1 MHLSYIRKGLKHQ
14 SKGLGLY
21 SGHKE
26 EQLQIPEQQNN
37 RVEEA
42 QFIGPCRAP
51 TVQHNYCF
59 RQLPYIIWQL
69 MILLE

>member
-1 MHLSYIRKGLKHQ
+1 MHLSYIRKGLKRQ

-21 SGHKE
+21 SG
-26 EQLQIPEQQNN
+26 QLQIPEQQNN

-59 RQLPYIIWQL
+59 RQLPYITWQL